1 MKRSVREI
9 ALSDLSEELGKVSN
23 PHEIWVVR
31 GSHLDTKE
39 TRELNRILD
48 LHKVNKQK

>member
-9 ALSDLSEELGKVSN
+9 ALSDLSDELGKVGY
-23 PHEIWVVR
+23 PAEIWIVR

-39 TRELNRILD
+39 TRKLNKILGI
-48 LHKVNKQK
+48 HKINK